1 MTSNAQQMAREAVEA
16 LLAASPDAIL
26 TKDER
31 VYVDLHVVGQIT
43 ASVVASGVVAKMMGE
58 DARAA
63 GYGDAALLYA
73 SLGVL
78 AAQKVIAD
86 KAAQD

>member
-1 MTSNAQQMAREAVEA
+1 MASESQKMAREAVEA
-16 LLAASPDAIL
+16 LLAENPDALL
-26 TKDER
+26 TKGEK
-31 VYVDLHVVGQIT
+31 VYVDLNVVGKIT
-43 ASVVASGVVAKMMGE
+43 ASVVASGVIAKMMGE

-86 KAAQD
+86 KAAQN